1 MIQGIK
7 NLWLVIY
14 FLWTFRKFVWDILCE
29 FRDLSR
35 YTGDISTAYKSGSA
49 HFAEAQSA
57 VSALLDLKSFRT
69 FVKTTT
75 TPDDDLALEK
85 MKVMVQN
92 TMVFRI
98 AWRILHGDWNVNVE
112 QSRWSKF
119 VDGIRKKMP
128 FVDRTK
134 AVKALASVTDAEEQ
148 PLLTELEELQVTS
161 VIGILVIILN
171 ILPYILDF
179 IKKRRENK
187 CY

>member
-1 MIQGIK
+1 MVQGIK

-14 FLWTFRKFVWDILCE
+14 FLWTFRKFFWELLCE
-29 FRDLSR
+29 FNELNGHM
-35 YTGDISTAYKSGSA
+35 TAISAAYKGGNS

-57 VSALLDLKSFRT
+57 LSSLLCLRSFKT
-69 FVKTTT
+69 FVKTTAT
-75 TPDDDLALEK
+75 LDDDLALEK
-85 MKVMVQN
+85 MKVMIQN

-112 QSRWSKF
+112 QSRWSRF
-119 VDGIRKKMP
+119 VDGIRSKLP

-134 AVKALASVTDAEEQ
+134 AVKALASVSDDQ
-148 PLLTELEELQVTS
+148 PLLTELEEMQVTS
-161 VIGILVIILN
+161 IIGILVVILN

-179 IKKRRENK
+179 IKKRREKK